1 MSAVDLVPYSAAW
14 PAAFQAIEGELRT
27 AFAPACVAIEHIGST
42 AVDGLVAKP
51 VIDVLLGAGSLEAVE
66 QRIVALAALGY
77 AYRPAYEKQI
87 PGRRYFVRSR
97 AGELRVHLHA
107 LVQDAPLWRS
117 HLAFRDA
124 LREDPALRAAYQ
136 TLKRRL
142 ASEHAD
148 DTARYTAAKAPFVQ
162 RVLAGRRGGAD

>member
-1 MSAVDLVPYSAAW
+1 MSAVELVPYSAAW
-14 PAAFQAIEGELRT
+14 PAAFQAIEGELRA
-27 AFAPACVAIEHIGST
+27 AFAPARVAIEHIGST

-66 QRIVALAALGY
+66 QRIDALAALGY
-77 AYRPAYEKQI
+77 AYRPACEQQI
-87 PGRRYFVRSR
+87 PERRYFVRSR

-107 LVQDAPLWRS
+107 VVQDAPLWRS

-148 DTARYTAAKAPFVQ
+148 DKARYTAAKAPFVQ
-162 RVLAGRRGGAD
+162 RVLAGRRGDAD